1 MSNFK
6 PSFTVIAN
14 SNNQHMLD
22 GKTYKDF
29 VYPTYAELKRKLLG
43 VMEEYSVSEVCVSR
57 SRRGEWGEWFE
68 YWRTVNGKL
77 RKGREGW
84 M

>member
-6 PSFTVIAN
+6 PQFTISPDS
-14 SNNQHMLD
+14 SNYHLLD
-22 GKTYKDF
+22 GKSKSF

-43 VMEEYSVSEVCVSR
+43 VMEEYGVSEVCVSR

-68 YWRTVNGKL
+68 YWHTVNGKL